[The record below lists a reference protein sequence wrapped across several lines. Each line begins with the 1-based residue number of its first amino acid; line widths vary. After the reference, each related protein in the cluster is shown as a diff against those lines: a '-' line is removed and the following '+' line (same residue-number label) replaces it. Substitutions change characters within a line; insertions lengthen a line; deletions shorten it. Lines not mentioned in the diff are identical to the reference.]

1 MESKELK
8 KERRQLG
15 LNQKELAEY
24 LKVPY
29 QTYVSWELGRR
40 RIPGMLEVALR
51 TIKVDIEREKG
62 GKRGDAE

>member
-15 LNQKELAEY
+15 LNQKEFAEC

-40 RIPGMLEVALR
+40 RIPGMLELALVTVR
-51 TIKVDIEREKG
+51 AEIKKG
-62 GKRGDAE
+62 KEG

>member
-15 LNQKELAEY
+15 LNQKEFAEY
-24 LKVPY
+24 LRVPY

-40 RIPGMLEVALR
+40 RIPGMLELALVTVR
-51 TIKVDIEREKG
+51 AEIEKEKEG
-62 GKRGDAE
+62 RND

>member
-15 LNQKELAEY
+15 LNQKEFAEC

-40 RIPGMLEVALR
+40 RIPGMLELALVAVKDEIR
-51 TIKVDIEREKG
+51 KERG
-62 GKRGDAE
+62 G

>member
-15 LNQKELAEY
+15 LNQKELSEY
-24 LKVPY
+24 LRVPY

-51 TIKVDIEREKG
+51 AVRSEIERGKQG
-62 GKRGDAE
+62 G